1 EALTAAER
9 TAARADPL
17 NPPGTYRKAG
27 PSLYHVSEKTN
38 EEWIRK
44 WLRSPRG
51 FRPDTKMPHFFG
63 LSTNNHAYLAEHA
76 PAQADFP
83 DAELYAIAYYLIRE
97 SKAYLQGK
105 DRYRTDNLTRYEKNQ
120 ADIKKEAELRQQ
132 LTAEGLRKEQ
142 RDKLQAEL
150 LAVALT
156 DKKKKEL
163 DEVTN
168 RLKFAGRYALLDK
181 VL

>member
-17 NPPGTYRKAG
+17 NPPGTYRKTG
-27 PSLYHVSEKTN
+27 PSLYHLSEKTN

-44 WLRSPRG
+44 WLRSPRA

-63 LSTNNHAYLAEHA
+63 LSTNNHAYLAEQA
-76 PAQADFP
+76 PAQAEFP
-83 DAELYAIAYYLIRE
+83 DAELYAIAYYLIGE
-97 SKAYLQGK
+97 SKAYLKGK
-105 DRYRTDNLTRYEKNQ
+105 DRYRSDNRARYEKYQ
-120 ADIKKEAELRQQ
+120 ADIKKEAELRQ
-132 LTAEGLRKEQ
+132 LSKEE

-168 RLKFAGRYALLDK
+168 RLKFAGRYALL
-181 VL
+181 

>member
-1 EALTAAER
+1 
-9 TAARADPL
+9 
-17 NPPGTYRKAG
+17 
-27 PSLYHVSEKTN
+27 
-38 EEWIRK
+38 
-44 WLRSPRG
+44 
-51 FRPDTKMPHFFG
+51 HFFG
-63 LSTNNHAYLAEHA
+63 LSTNNHTYLAEHA

-105 DRYRTDNLTRYEKNQ
+105 DRYRTDNLTRYEKYQ
-120 ADIKKEAELRQQ
+120 AAIKREAELRQQ
-132 LTAEGLRKEQ
+132 LTVEGLSKEE

-181 VL
+181 VLNGCTTPEQVATKPVAELIATLPQTLAILTDGECN